1 MDASGP
7 SSTKMPMI
15 KVFGTAFSSNSILLP
30 HAESIIK
37 KSSEKNFVS
46 VVLIRGELL
55 DLIKLLS
62 IATLRG
68 DAKNISRKGR
78 EDNPQRAQ
86 ITFCRICLNLRRRTE
101 QNKRLLNFFIIL
113 LCDLLD
119 GIQIRY
125 SAGDFPDTI
134 VH

>member
-46 VVLIRGELL
+46 VDLIRDELL

-86 ITFCRICLNLRRRTE
+86 NIFCGICLNLRKRAE
-101 QNKRLLNFFIIL
+101 QNKRLLDFFIIL
-113 LCDLLD
+113 LC
-119 GIQIRY
+119 
-125 SAGDFPDTI
+125 STI
-134 VH
+134 EWNSSPQFRWRFS